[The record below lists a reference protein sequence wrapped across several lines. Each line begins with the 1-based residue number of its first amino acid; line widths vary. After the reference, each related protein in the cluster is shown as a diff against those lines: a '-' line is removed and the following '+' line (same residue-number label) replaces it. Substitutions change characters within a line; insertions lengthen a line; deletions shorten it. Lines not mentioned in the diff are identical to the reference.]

1 MKIVTIHN
9 RTQEN
14 IIGRHIQVADTFFTR
29 LVGLLGRRRLDA
41 DTGLWINPSSGIHTF
56 AMRFPIDVVALDRQL
71 RVHAL
76 WPNLRPW
83 RLSGVSLK
91 IHSVVELPAG
101 TIAAH
106 AIRLGDEL
114 EVLPNPSAK

>member
-14 IIGRHIQVADTFFTR
+14 IIGKHIEVAETFFTR
-29 LVGLLGRRRLDA
+29 LVGLLGRRGLDA
-41 DTGLWINPSSGIHTF
+41 DTGLWINPSSGVHTF

-83 RLSGVSLK
+83 RLSGVSIK
-91 IHSVVELPAG
+91 IHSIVELPAG
-101 TIAAH
+101 TIADH
-106 AIRLGDEL
+106 AIRLGDQL
-114 EVLPNPSAK
+114 EVLPNPSTK